1 MSGSAPFAGP
11 ASEVIVRQA
20 MPDDAPHVLGL
31 IKALAT
37 YERMPDAVK
46 MDEALLTHAMREGH
60 CRALLAFDGETP
72 VGVALYFF
80 NFSTWTGRRGLYL
93 EDLFVIP
100 EARKG
105 GIGLAFFRELARIA
119 IAENCPRMEWQVLE
133 WNELAH
139 GFYRGLGAAP
149 MTEWRV
155 WRLDTDS
162 LQSLA
167 TG

>member
-1 MSGSAPFAGP
+1 VTVSIRPAGP
-11 ASEVIVRQA
+11 S
-20 MPDDAPHVLGL
+20 DAHHVLTL
-31 IKALAT
+31 IRALAD

-46 MDEALLTHAMREGH
+46 MDESLLRSAMEQGH
-60 CRALLAFDGETP
+60 CRALLAFAGDGGDRA

-80 NFSTWTGRRGLYL
+80 NFSTWTGKRGLYL
-93 EDLFVIP
+93 EDLFVVP

-105 GIGLAFFRELARIA
+105 GIGLGFFRELARMA
-119 IAENCPRMEWQVLE
+119 LAEGCPRMEWQVLE

-155 WRLDTDS
+155 WRLDTDA
-162 LQSLA
+162 LA
-167 TG
+167 ALAG

>member
-1 MSGSAPFAGP
+1 MTFAIRP
-11 ASEVIVRQA
+11 AA
-20 MPDDAPHVLGL
+20 ADDAPHVLGL
-31 IKALAT
+31 VKALAA

-46 MDEALLTHAMREGH
+46 MDEALLRHAIAQGH
-60 CRALLAFDGETP
+60 CRALLAFDGDAA

-100 EARKG
+100 EARKA

-119 IAENCPRMEWQVLE
+119 VAEGCPRMEWQVLE

-139 GFYRGLGAAP
+139 GFYRGLGAGP

-155 WRLDTDS
+155 WRLETDA
-162 LQSLA
+162 LQALA
-167 TG
+167 G